1 MQTCAVVLDLMSWGR
16 LTSICGGAGA
26 GAITDESAI
35 ATNDRQ
41 SLQTGVKS
49 PFLIACYSRQL
60 YLQHESHAPMYQYN
74 CKYTSLVEQIYAKI
88 CLGRVVPGFVR
99 DDGSKLVSSL
109 TCSISAVYD
118 SSATFEPEEKAES
131 CTPRYLRYSRRRRYS
146 RFAHGADPQCG
157 TTCSDIAA
165 DGSTRPMQV
174 PDIAAIMTDRAVLYM
189 P

>member
-1 MQTCAVVLDLMSWGR
+1 MSRLLR
-16 LTSICGGAGA
+16 LTIARACKR
-26 GAITDESAI
+26 ESSRLSLSHAI
-35 ATNDRQ
+35 ADSYIFSMNPT
-41 SLQTGVKS
+41 
-49 PFLIACYSRQL
+49 
-60 YLQHESHAPMYQYN
+60 APMYQYN

-99 DDGSKLVSSL
+99 DDGSKLLSSL

-131 CTPRYLRYSRRRRYS
+131 CTPRYLRYSRRRRYT

-174 PDIAAIMTDRAVLYM
+174 PDIAAIMTDRAVLYV